1 MSTIEAVYQELENI
15 FRAVTD
21 PYPRDLTRVHHLLD
35 RLGRPDAAYPSII
48 VTGSKGKGST
58 ATFLAALLEKSRQPP
73 VVSSQK
79 LPNLHPSSFILHPS
93 SLIGLFTGPHLHT
106 YRERIKLNG
115 VDIGIEEFIGL
126 FEEVQAAIKSD
137 PAGGYVSR
145 FEIITAMALLH
156 FARAGVDLAVLE
168 VGQGG
173 RYDAV
178 NVAYNSPLAV
188 FTPIEMEHVRVLGP
202 TQADIVHHK
211 AGIMRAGKQAITSR
225 QTPEVEDMLKA
236 AAAELEVTLKQTGE
250 FWRYTP
256 RTLKLHL
263 ENGRLWQEFEA
274 TGPADQK
281 YRLRTGLAGTFQ
293 IENTFTALAA
303 TQMLA
308 EMGLSGQPELSA
320 LQNAAIPGRLEVAG
334 QDPLV
339 LLDGAHTP
347 NAVRELV
354 RTLENFSGT
363 PVWVLAFLK
372 EKNIEEMLRL
382 LPVEGR
388 PLILTELH
396 SHLKRRATTGE
407 AKAAFEQIKAPVIE
421 EPDLGRAIATARQVA
436 AEIPGGYVCI
446 TGSLYLVAE
455 ARVHLGLLD
464 PATAAEADLIRR
476 IEQA

>member
-35 RLGRPDAAYPSII
+35 RLGRPDAAFPSVI

-58 ATFLAALLEKSRQPP
+58 ATFLAALLEKS
-73 VVSSQK
+73 SQK
-79 LPNLHPSSFILHPS
+79 VPILQPST
-93 SLIGLFTGPHLHT
+93 IGLFTGPHLHT

-115 VDIGIEEFIGL
+115 VDIGIEEFVGL

-156 FARAGVDLAVLE
+156 FARAGVKLAVLE

-178 NVAYNSPLAV
+178 NVAHNSPLAV

-211 AGIMRAGKQAITSR
+211 AGIMRAGKKAITSR
-225 QTPEVEDMLKA
+225 QTPEVEAMLKA
-236 AAAELEVTLKQTGE
+236 AAAELNVTLRETGE
-250 FWRYTP
+250 FWRYIP
-256 RTLKLHL
+256 QTLKLHL
-263 ENGRLWQEFEA
+263 ESGKLWQEFEA
-274 TGPADQK
+274 TGRDGQVH
-281 YRLRTGLAGTFQ
+281 RLRTGLAGTFQ
-293 IENTFTALAA
+293 VENTLTALSAA
-303 TQMLA
+303 QMLA
-308 EMGLSGQPELSA
+308 GMGLSASPNLSA

-334 QDPLV
+334 QNPLV

-354 RTLENFSGT
+354 RTLASFSGT
-363 PVWVLAFLK
+363 PVWVMAFLK

-382 LPVEGR
+382 LPLEGR

-396 SHLKRRATTGE
+396 SHLKRRATANE
-407 AKAAFEQIKAPVIE
+407 AKAAFEQTKAQVIE
-421 EPDLGRAIATARQVA
+421 EPDLGRAIAAAQQVA
-436 AEIPGGYVCI
+436 SEIPGGYVCI

-455 ARVHLGLLD
+455 ARAHLGLLD
-464 PATAAEADLIRR
+464 PATAAEAELIRR